1 MRVDDPGHRSS
12 GGLGGGDHVR
22 VYAIGK
28 PVHHILGDLITDWST
43 SGPQVRNVGDY
54 QLRLDQMTQLW

>member
-1 MRVDDPGHRSS
+1 MRVDDPEDRS

-28 PVHHILGDLITDWST
+28 PVHHILGDLITDWSM
-43 SGPQVRNVGDY
+43 SGPQVRNVG
-54 QLRLDQMTQLW
+54 TTSSVWIK